1 MEFQRFTVKE
11 YSRLEPYFHLRVGRA
26 CEEQILS
33 QYIWKELYDTSICIE
48 EEVAYLRIKSG
59 TKYYYF
65 LPFCKEEKLSYYLS
79 KLKSYVNETLNDKLR
94 LYLVEEKYLES
105 LDLREEEYNIVTNVD
120 WEDYVYDYE
129 KLAKLSGKKYHK
141 KKNHVNAFLKQYEGR
156 YEYATLTIEHKQ
168 EIEEFLIGWYE
179 NKVSEDAYMRL
190 DNEAEGLKR
199 VLNHLSQIKP
209 IMAGIY
215 IDGVL
220 QAFTMG
226 SYNKDQQMAM
236 IHIEKANDKIRGLYP
251 FINQQFLL
259 HEMEGCK
266 YVNRE
271 DDMGLLSLRKAK
283 ESYHPIEKVKKYMVI
298 QR

>member
-1 MEFQRFTVKE
+1 
-11 YSRLEPYFHLRVGRA
+11 
-26 CEEQILS
+26 
-33 QYIWKELYDTSICIE
+33 
-48 EEVAYLRIKSG
+48 
-59 TKYYYF
+59 
-65 LPFCKEEKLSYYLS
+65 
-79 KLKSYVNETLNDKLR
+79 
-94 LYLVEEKYLES
+94 
-105 LDLREEEYNIVTNVD
+105 
-120 WEDYVYDYE
+120 
-129 KLAKLSGKKYHK
+129 
-141 KKNHVNAFLKQYEGR
+141 
-156 YEYATLTIEHKQ
+156 
-168 EIEEFLIGWYE
+168 
-179 NKVSEDAYMRL
+179 MRL

-226 SYNKDQQMAM
+226 SYNKEQQMAM

-298 QR
+298 QK